1 MRKFVLP
8 GVVAVAAAAVLA
20 LLAFGVSRS
29 NDTSSIDA
37 KVASDHFPVPPD
49 YTTKLQM
56 LGSDKHVSLASYRG
70 KVVLLNVFASWCDAC
85 KGEATLL
92 RHEQSVLAAHGGT
105 VLGVSYNDAAQ
116 DTESYDRQYHVT
128 YPVVRD
134 ANGHFVQSFG
144 TDMVPETF
152 VIGRD
157 GRIQALD
164 RGELTAAWLHQH
176 MPKILA
182 GTA

>member
-20 LLAFGVSRS
+20 LLAFGVSRN

-56 LGSDKHVSLASYRG
+56 LGSAKHVSLASYRG
-70 KVVLLNVFASWCDAC
+70 RVVLMNVFASWCDAC

-92 RHEQSVLAAHGGT
+92 RHEQAVLAARGGT

-157 GRIQALD
+157 GRIMALD

>member
-8 GVVAVAAAAVLA
+8 GVIALVAVAALA
-20 LLAFGVSRS
+20 LLAFGVSRN
-29 NDTSSIDA
+29 NDTSSIDS
-37 KVASDHFPVPPD
+37 KVAADHFPVPPD

-56 LGSDKHVSLASYRG
+56 LGSDKRISLAGYRG
-70 KVVLLNVFASWCDAC
+70 KVVVMNVFASWCDAC
-85 KGEATLL
+85 KAEANLL
-92 RHEQSVLAAHGGT
+92 RHEQKVLAAHGGT
-105 VLGVSYNDAAQ
+105 VLGVSYNDAAP
-116 DTESYDRQYHVT
+116 DTESFDRQYHVT
-128 YPVVRD
+128 YPVVHD

-164 RGELTAAWLHQH
+164 RGEVTAEWFNRH
-176 MPKILA
+176 MPKILDGA
-182 GTA
+182 S

>member
-8 GVVAVAAAAVLA
+8 GVIAVAAVAALA

-29 NDTSSIDA
+29 NDTSSIDS
-37 KVASDHFPVPPD
+37 KVATGHYPMPPD
-49 YTTKLQM
+49 YRTKLHM
-56 LGSDKHVSLASYRG
+56 LSSDKQVSLAGYRG
-70 KVVLLNVFASWCDAC
+70 KVVLMNVFASWCDAC

-92 RHEQSVLAAHGGT
+92 RHEQAVLAAHGGT
-105 VLGVSYNDAAQ
+105 VLGVSYNDAAP
-116 DTESYDRQYHVT
+116 DTESLDRQDHVT

-152 VIGRD
+152 VIGRN
-157 GRIQALD
+157 GRIQAMD
-164 RGELTAAWLHQH
+164 RGEITAEWLQQH
-176 MPKILA
+176 LPKILA
-182 GTA
+182 GNA

>member
-8 GVVAVAAAAVLA
+8 GVIAVAAAAVLA
-20 LLAFGVSRS
+20 LLAFGVSRN

-37 KVASDHFPVPPD
+37 KVASDHFPVPPE
-49 YTTKLQM
+49 YTTKLPM
-56 LGSDKHVSLASYRG
+56 LGSDKQVSLASYRG
-70 KVVLLNVFASWCDAC
+70 RIVLLNVFASWCDAC
-85 KGEATLL
+85 KGEAGLL
-92 RHEQSVLAAHGGT
+92 RHEQAVLATHGGT

-116 DTESYDRQYHVT
+116 DTKSYDREYHVT

-164 RGELTAAWLHQH
+164 RGELTAQWLQQH
-176 MPKILA
+176 IPKILSQND
-182 GTA
+182 